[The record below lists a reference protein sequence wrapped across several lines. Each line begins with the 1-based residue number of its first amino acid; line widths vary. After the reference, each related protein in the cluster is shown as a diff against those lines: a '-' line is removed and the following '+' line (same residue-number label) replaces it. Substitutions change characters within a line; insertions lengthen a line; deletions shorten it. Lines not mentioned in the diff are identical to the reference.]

1 MALNFLKGK
10 SPDTTGSQ
18 PSADAPLGE
27 AQRLPTPS
35 FVKELQSNRAA
46 TPRTEPTVVDLV
58 PEELRDEFAGLLGGL
73 EAELMAPAAES
84 RPAAARPQD
93 FRFQDA
99 RSFETRTES
108 RPEPQP
114 AKPIPPASAAALS
127 ATGSATDDALLR
139 EAQTLITALEPQ
151 NSQALDPVLSQID
164 TLAVQVERDRKELEA
179 ARGTAELLSA
189 ENSRLS
195 EENKRLRTVVKSLI
209 AAVDGDRRRHTD
221 QLGEAE
227 RRLRGL
233 SRTT

>member
-93 FRFQDA
+93 FRFQDG
-99 RSFETRTES
+99 RSLETRTES
-108 RPEPQP
+108 RPDPQP